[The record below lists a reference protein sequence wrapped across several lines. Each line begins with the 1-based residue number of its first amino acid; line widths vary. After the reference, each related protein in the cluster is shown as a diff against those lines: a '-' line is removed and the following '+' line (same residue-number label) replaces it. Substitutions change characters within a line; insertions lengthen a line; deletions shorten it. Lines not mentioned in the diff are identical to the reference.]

1 MSGTEE
7 GTEVVLET
15 PEVEIEVVD
24 DTPEQDRNRP
34 KRPEGQKP
42 YDVKDE
48 EIAKYSESVQDRI
61 KKLRY
66 EFHEERRAK
75 EQAQRE
81 SAEALRLAQQA
92 LSEQRRL
99 QELAVRH
106 EKMAVE
112 AAKARAEAQMA
123 AAARQARE
131 AFEAGNT
138 EQAINLQADV
148 SRFAVE
154 RDRLAAYVPPEPRPV
169 QQQAPQQPQ
178 QVQPQVQPDA
188 KAVEWAKRNAWFGSD
203 KEMTGAAYGIH
214 ESLLSEGIDPRSDE
228 YYEKMDARIRRRFPE
243 NFEEDVTPPKKAA
256 PVVAPANRTA
266 KTPRKVTLT
275 ATQVALAKK
284 FGLTVEQY
292 AAEYLKANP
301 NG

>member
-7 GTEVVLET
+7 GTEVVLEA
-15 PEVEIEVVD
+15 PGVEIEVVD

-42 YDVKDE
+42 YEVRDE
-48 EIAKYSESVQDRI
+48 EIAKYSDSVQDRI

-81 SAEALRLAQQA
+81 SAEALRLAQHA
-92 LSEQRRL
+92 ISEQRRY
-99 QELAVRH
+99 QEVAARNERLAVD
-106 EKMAVE
+106 

-123 AAARQARE
+123 QAARQARE
-131 AFEAGNT
+131 AFESGNT

-154 RDRLAAYVPPEPRPV
+154 RDRLAAYVPPEPRQV
-169 QQQAPQQPQ
+169 QQQAPQQA
-178 QVQPQVQPDA
+178 QPQVQPDA

-214 ESLLSEGIDPRSDE
+214 EHLLSEGIDPRSDD
-228 YYEKMDARIRRRFPE
+228 YYAKMDARIRRRFPE
-243 NFEEDVTPPKKAA
+243 NFEEDVAPPKKAA
-256 PVVAPANRTA
+256 TVVAPANRTA

-275 ATQVALAKK
+275 ATQVALANK